1 MLRRL
6 RLRSPSRCEGSP
18 LASGSELVAGSA
30 PLHPAE
36 LELKVESLGGVAL
49 GLRSGEVRTGIQ
61 QASEWPYSSHSRVH
75 FPVMATSG
83 RGRESAKTH
92 RDTHN
97 STSILLQDL
106 NWEEEFRI

>member
-18 LASGSELVAGSA
+18 LATASGSELVAGSA

-83 RGRESAKTH
+83 RGRESAQRQKETQ
-92 RDTHN
+92 RKC
-97 STSILLQDL
+97 
-106 NWEEEFRI
+106 